1 MASRWGG
8 DVGGSRFD
16 SQKKKKRNEK
26 KKENLKNNKVL
37 PIKEKKEKKISFNRY
52 RLSTG
57 TQFLTQRIAEETEC
71 EYGHGSGSACLTQ

>member
-16 SQKKKKRNEK
+16 SQKKKKRNDK

-37 PIKEKKEKKISFNRY
+37 PIKEKKEKKSVLIDIAFQQEHSF
-52 RLSTG
+52 
-57 TQFLTQRIAEETEC
+57 
-71 EYGHGSGSACLTQ
+71 